1 MADFNFTREARTPYS
16 ECYTILEDDSTVGR
30 IDIHYA
36 DNVVHATMTV
46 GESLTT
52 DGIQELIDRVSEEI
66 LDAVGIVRQEV
77 IVHVHQGTDMG
88 VFSTPEFGGN
98 GGGPPHIA

>member
-1 MADFNFTREARTPYS
+1 
-16 ECYTILEDDSTVGR
+16 
-30 IDIHYA
+30 
-36 DNVVHATMTV
+36 
-46 GESLTT
+46 LTT

-88 VFSTPEFGGN
+88 VFSTPEFDGN
-98 GGGPPHIA
+98 GGGLRHID

>member
-77 IVHVHQGTDMG
+77 IVHV
-88 VFSTPEFGGN
+88 
-98 GGGPPHIA
+98 

>member
-1 MADFNFTREARTPYS
+1 MAKFYFEREARTPYS
-16 ECYTILEDDSTVGR
+16 ECYTIFEDDNTVGR

-36 DNVVHATMTV
+36 DNVVHATLTI

-52 DGIQELIDRVSEEI
+52 DGIQEVIDRVAEEI

-98 GGGPPHIA
+98 GGGPPRID

>member
-1 MADFNFTREARTPYS
+1 MADFRFTRECRTPYS

-30 IDIHYA
+30 TDIHFA
-36 DNVVHATMTV
+36 DNVVHATLTV

-52 DGIQELIDRVSEEI
+52 EGIQDLIDQMAEEL

-98 GGGPPHIA
+98 GGGPHID